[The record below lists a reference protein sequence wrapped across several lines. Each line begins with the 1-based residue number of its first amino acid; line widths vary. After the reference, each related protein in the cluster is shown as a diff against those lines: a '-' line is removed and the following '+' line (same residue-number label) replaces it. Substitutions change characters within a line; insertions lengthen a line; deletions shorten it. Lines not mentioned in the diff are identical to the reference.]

1 MPFVFGEESDYLS
14 YFVLL
19 DWWLG
24 NVRSG
29 LSSSVGCED
38 MKHSAALLF
47 LHSLGPKL
55 VYCLFTTFGFSF
67 ACYFNGLQL
76 CFVSSGSR
84 RTDLGHFV

>member
-14 YFVLL
+14 YFLLL

-38 MKHSAALLF
+38 MKHSAALRFTAF
-47 LHSLGPKL
+47 LPPLDFRLL
-55 VYCLFTTFGFSF
+55 VISMVYSCAS
-67 ACYFNGLQL
+67 
-76 CFVSSGSR
+76 
-84 RTDLGHFV
+84 